1 MLLLLAIPLG
11 LLIGYGLGGR
21 LSRLIHLRFRW
32 IALIPVALAI
42 QLLIFPWFFDAPVFP
57 YATSALHLLSYG
69 LIFLWLAANLRYA
82 PMGLIGLGA
91 LANLIVIVANGGRMP
106 ASVKAL
112 QAAGATI
119 EATALLENGS
129 VANVVLMSDATRL
142 NWLGDILHVPSWM
155 PFATAFS
162 IGDAILFT
170 GLVWLIARGM
180 KTRDKGPR

>member
-21 LSRLIHLRFRW
+21 LSRLVHLRFRW
-32 IALIPVALAI
+32 MALIPIALAI

-57 YATSALHLLSYG
+57 YGTSALHLLSYG
-69 LIFLWLAANLRYA
+69 LIFLWLAANLRFP

-91 LANLIVIVANGGRMP
+91 LGNLIVIAVNGGRMP
-106 ASVKAL
+106 ASVTAL
-112 QAAGATI
+112 QSAGAI
-119 EATALLENGS
+119 VEATTLLEKGS
-129 VANVVLMSDATRL
+129 VANVVLMSDTTRL
-142 NWLGDILHVPSWM
+142 NWLGDTLHVPSWM

-162 IGDAILFT
+162 IGDAILFA

-180 KTRDKGPR
+180 KTHDKEPR